1 MLHRIL
7 FFCFLIPYV
16 RISEYCIWYGL
27 EQSKRE
33 VERKQHQIKS
43 GSILKKNVFPL
54 CQLKFVAW
62 VRYFETSCKP
72 HKKLIFLFETC
83 DERFRII
90 FTVILVPLHAHQ
102 TWWCLTDFFPAF
114 CFIIWYIYIF
124 CYRSSFVI
132 IYPKCAM

>member
-1 MLHRIL
+1 MYHVRQVYSLLENEVLDRIL
-7 FFCFLIPYV
+7 IFCFKISYV
-16 RISEYCIWYGL
+16 SISKHYKRYGL
-27 EQSKRE
+27 EQSTRE

-43 GSILKKNVFPL
+43 GSILRKNVFPL

-83 DERFRII
+83 DERFNII

-102 TWWCLTDFFPAF
+102 TWWCITGFLLDL
-114 CFIIWYIYIF
+114 ISRELSNNIY
-124 CYRSSFVI
+124 
-132 IYPKCAM
+132 

>member
-1 MLHRIL
+1 M
-7 FFCFLIPYV
+7 FQIPYV
-16 RISEYCIWYGL
+16 SISKHYKTYGL

-43 GSILKKNVFPL
+43 GSILRKNVFPL

-83 DERFRII
+83 DERFNII

-102 TWWCLTDFFPAF
+102 TWWYLTDFFSTFPLK
-114 CFIIWYIYIF
+114 IKYIYQLF
-124 CYRSSFVI
+124 WYKSSFVLL
-132 IYPKCAM
+132 YLNMP